1 MNYDSEVIGKKLLTE
16 RKKRGW
22 TRAKLSELTNIS
34 EKQIYKYE
42 KGKVFPS
49 IESLQ
54 LLCNEKI
61 FNCELGYLLCEE
73 EYKEGTKLDTKI
85 VEKLGLTKK
94 SIESIGYITTDK
106 RASSLRQS
114 QCKKRREILNALV
127 SSENIRNLIES
138 MIFLDEKLQE
148 RKKIHS
154 YMEDTYGKKIS
165 DRVSEIVAGFVDY
178 ENEEFVSDLPDAD
191 VYCKA
196 IRECK
201 QIPDKLKDNSYA
213 IKVARYEL
221 REEFENLVDELYPE
235 LRKY

>member
-165 DRVSEIVAGFVDY
+165 DRVSEIVAG
-178 ENEEFVSDLPDAD
+178 S
-191 VYCKA
+191 
-196 IRECK
+196 
-201 QIPDKLKDNSYA
+201 
-213 IKVARYEL
+213 
-221 REEFENLVDELYPE
+221 
-235 LRKY
+235 

>member
-1 MNYDSEVIGKKLLTE
+1 MTE

-106 RASSLRQS
+106 RLPVYANR
-114 QCKKRREILNALV
+114 NA
-127 SSENIRNLIES
+127 
-138 MIFLDEKLQE
+138 K
-148 RKKIHS
+148 
-154 YMEDTYGKKIS
+154 
-165 DRVSEIVAGFVDY
+165 
-178 ENEEFVSDLPDAD
+178 
-191 VYCKA
+191 
-196 IRECK
+196 
-201 QIPDKLKDNSYA
+201 
-213 IKVARYEL
+213 
-221 REEFENLVDELYPE
+221 REEKF
-235 LRKY
+235 